1 MMPFSDRTDLANIQ
15 HAFRLLTSPD
25 SETSALAKSLLKRVA
40 EWKLGRPALEEDLAA
55 YLSGKLDGDFA
66 RDGGDITSL
75 WSDARNVSRRLSK
88 RIGVQWV
95 HNPTLGDITIKL
107 PNAGK
112 TPKEISLPAI
122 QGKVYEVTC
131 RSKSFNGFINS
142 GRYMRFATGGLST
155 VLGLMDSTYRRY
167 YRRGDPMRTPSWP
180 SKMQGKRKISKY
192 NSPCKQTREKG
203 WGSIPGRLSRCPLGG
218 WDNDNEKVL
227 RALDISPR
235 YSTVMRKLSS
245 GLGIST
251 WSI

>member
-112 TPKEISLPAI
+112 TPKEISLPAVARGQI
-122 QGKVYEVTC
+122 MARLWQALQDSYLKIL
-131 RSKSFNGFINS
+131 IN
-142 GRYMRFATGGLST
+142 
-155 VLGLMDSTYRRY
+155 
-167 YRRGDPMRTPSWP
+167 
-180 SKMQGKRKISKY
+180 
-192 NSPCKQTREKG
+192 
-203 WGSIPGRLSRCPLGG
+203 
-218 WDNDNEKVL
+218 
-227 RALDISPR
+227 
-235 YSTVMRKLSS
+235 
-245 GLGIST
+245 
-251 WSI
+251 